1 MGREEFEN
9 YGIRATAGV
18 TATEL
23 AGRYPSQV
31 NGEKEIL
38 VDVIQ
43 KLQIQPPDCLL
54 EIGCGP
60 GQLLIPLSFLVREA
74 TGIDHPEVCSVLEK
88 RFRSENLKVVAG
100 NFIDFE
106 FPDQSFDKILCYSVI
121 STLSASEL
129 DGFVVKALSIL
140 RPGGQMLIGDVANV
154 DKKSRFLASE
164 TGQAF
169 EEDWRKKNL
178 SSTTIDPAALVIDR
192 DRVTITDEVV
202 IRLVGLIRQMGFH
215 CYVLPQPGTLPWGHS
230 REDLLIVRPQ

>member
-1 MGREEFEN
+1 MAREEFEN
-9 YGIRATAGV
+9 YGIRARAGV
-18 TATEL
+18 TTTEL

-60 GQLLIPLSFLVREA
+60 GQLLIPLSFLVHEA

-100 NFIDFE
+100 NFIDLE

-129 DGFVVKALSIL
+129 DGFVVKALSLL

-169 EEDWRKKNL
+169 EDDWRKKNL
-178 SSTTIDPAALVIDR
+178 SSTTIDPAALLIDR
-192 DRVTITDEVV
+192 DRVIITDEVV
-202 IRLVGLIRQMGFH
+202 IGLVRLIRQMGFH
-215 CYVLPQPGTLPWGHS
+215 CYVMPQPETLPWGRT